1 MSFKYVAA
9 GGALAIAAIVG
20 YVAWESNARREEH
33 RAITALLAQASGG
46 LAQVLKQP
54 APEHAA
60 RLDASLRSLH
70 GLDAQRQKPYA
81 QAADVYLVSVRA
93 IAQRQA
99 DAARLGREAQAARA
113 ALDAH
118 LRGPR
123 GRDAGWI
130 RQASELSKRAEKAD
144 AEYIRMQETLVQLL
158 YTFPD
163 AHEQVLPYSG
173 PAALADPALHD
184 AALKQAQADLKRAIQ
199 QAETLRR
206 QR

>member
-9 GGALAIAAIVG
+9 GGAVAIAAIVG

-33 RAITALLAQASGG
+33 RAITALLARASGD

-54 APEHAA
+54 SPEQAA
-60 RLDASLRSLH
+60 KLEAAAGSLA
-70 GLDAQRQKPYA
+70 GLGTRRQKVYA
-81 QAADVYLVSVRA
+81 EAADVYLVSARA
-93 IAQRQA
+93 VAQRQA

-130 RQASELSKRAEKAD
+130 RQASELSRRVEKAD
-144 AEYIRMQETLVQLL
+144 TEYVRMQEALVELLRTL
-158 YTFPD
+158 PD
-163 AHEQVLPYSG
+163 AHRQVAAYAG
-173 PAALADPALHD
+173 PSALADPALHD
-184 AALKQAQADLKRAIQ
+184 AALRQAESELKRAQQ
-199 QAETLRR
+199 QAKIAPRF
-206 QR
+206 